1 MKQRGFQ
8 FLFFSFILLI
18 ILSWAHLFVFQ
29 QHEGSNS
36 NLIFWEFQVP
46 RLLSAILAGAGLA
59 LSGLLMQN
67 LFQNPMAGPYV
78 LGINSG
84 ASLFISIVILGATP
98 IFLNELSYV
107 AASMLGAFLAASLMF
122 FVARRVQNLQSLLV
136 IGLMFASFTGAI
148 EAVLQTFAAP
158 EQVKQ
163 LFIWNMGSLQQ
174 MSASQQPW
182 LVILVLS
189 GISFSLI
196 LVKGLNAMVLGTVQ
210 AQQLGINMKRL
221 RMIILLLTAL
231 LAGSVTAFC
240 GPIAFIG
247 LAIPNMAR
255 SLLRTQDHLQL
266 ILFSVCFGAL
276 FLVAIDLLILS
287 LDPWI
292 SIPVNVLTAVLGAP
306 YVAYLMLRRQ

>member
-8 FLFFSFILLI
+8 FIVFSFILLVV
-18 ILSWAHLFVFQ
+18 LSWVHLFVFQ
-29 QHEGSNS
+29 QHGGNNS
-36 NLIFWEFQVP
+36 TLIFWEFHVP
-46 RLLSAILAGAGLA
+46 RLLSAVLAGAGLS

-84 ASLFISIVILGATP
+84 ASLLISIVILGAAP
-98 IFLNELSYV
+98 LFLTELSHV

-122 FVARRVQNLQSLLV
+122 LVSRRVQNLQALLV

-174 MSASQQPW
+174 MSAAQQPW
-182 LVILVLS
+182 FAALVLS
-189 GISFSLI
+189 GIFLSL
-196 LVKGLNAMVLGTVQ
+196 LSVKGLNAMVLGSVH
-210 AQQLGINMKRL
+210 ARQLGVNVRRL
-221 RMIILLLTAL
+221 RMLMLLLTAL

-255 SLLRTQDHLQL
+255 SLLHTQDHLRL
-266 ILFSVCFGAL
+266 ILCSVCFGAL
-276 FLVAIDLLILS
+276 FLVAIDLLILL
-287 LDPWI
+287 LDPWL
-292 SIPVNVLTAVLGAP
+292 SIPVNVLTAFVGAP
-306 YVAYLMLRRQ
+306 YIAYLMLRKR

>member
-8 FLFFSFILLI
+8 LILFSFILLLV
-18 ILSWAHLFVFQ
+18 LSWIHLFVCQ
-29 QHEGSNS
+29 QHVGVNS
-36 NLIFWEFQVP
+36 TLIFWEFQVP
-46 RLLSAILAGAGLA
+46 RLLSAILAGAGLS

-84 ASLFISIVILGATP
+84 ASLLISIVILGAAP
-98 IFLNELSYV
+98 QFLNELSYV
-107 AASMLGAFLAASLMF
+107 AASMLGAFLAASLMLL
-122 FVARRVQNLQSLLV
+122 VSRRVQNLQSLLV

-174 MSASQQPW
+174 MSAAQQPW
-182 LVILVLS
+182 LATLVLL
-189 GISFSLI
+189 GVVMSLVS
-196 LVKGLNAMVLGTVQ
+196 VKGLNAMVLGSVH
-210 AQQLGINMKRL
+210 AQQLGVNVRRL
-221 RMIILLLTAL
+221 RIVVLLLTAL

-255 SLLRTQDHLQL
+255 SLLRTQDHLKL
-266 ILFSVCFGAL
+266 ILFTVSFGAL
-276 FLVAIDLLILS
+276 FLVAIDVLILL
-287 LDPWI
+287 LDPWL
-292 SIPVNVLTAVLGAP
+292 SIPVNVLTAFVGAP
-306 YVAYLMLRRQ
+306 YIAYLMLRKR